1 MSKKGVL
8 VALPTGFG
16 KSLIRLPSM
25 FDYIRSCCTVGQ
37 DSVVIVVSPLS
48 AFMRDQ
54 VQKLEGVL
62 NVCVLQSVGEEEGEG
77 KVTIP
82 EDIKKCCLMFGH
94 PEVFD
99 SWTTRMLPKCLKRK
113 GASHCCG
120 RGSFG
125 S

>member
-1 MSKKGVL
+1 M
-8 VALPTGFG
+8 
-16 KSLIRLPSM
+16 
-25 FDYIRSCCTVGQ
+25 GQ

-54 VQKLEGVL
+54 VQKLEEVL

-82 EDIKKCCLMFGH
+82 EDIKKCCLMFGY

-99 SWTTRMLPKCLKRK
+99 SRTTRMLPKCLKRK
-113 GASHCCG
+113 GAGHFCG

>member
-1 MSKKGVL
+1 M
-8 VALPTGFG
+8 ALPTGFG
-16 KSLIRLPSM
+16 KSLIRFYPR
-25 FDYIRSCCTVGQ
+25 RSITFEAAVGL
-37 DSVVIVVSPLS
+37 VVLPLS

>member
-1 MSKKGVL
+1 VL
-8 VALPTGFG
+8 VAFPTGFG
-16 KSLIRLPSM
+16 KSLIRFYPRCS
-25 FDYIRSCCTVGQ
+25 ITVEAAVGQ
-37 DSVVIVVSPLS
+37 DSVVVSPLS

-113 GASHCCG
+113 GASHCG

>member
-1 MSKKGVL
+1 M
-8 VALPTGFG
+8 ALPTVFG
-16 KSLIRLPSM
+16 KSLIRFYLRCSIT
-25 FDYIRSCCTVGQ
+25 FEAAVGQ

-62 NVCVLQSVGEEEGEG
+62 NVEEEEGEG

-82 EDIKKCCLMFGH
+82 EDVKKCCLMFGH

-99 SWTTRMLPKCLKRK
+99 SWTTRILLKCLKRK

>member
-1 MSKKGVL
+1 MQ
-8 VALPTGFG
+8 
-16 KSLIRLPSM
+16 SLFHEAIAFFM
-25 FDYIRSCCTVGQ
+25 EKWK

>member
-1 MSKKGVL
+1 ML

-16 KSLIRLPSM
+16 KSLIRFYPRCSIT
-25 FDYIRSCCTVGQ
+25 FEAAVGQ

>member
-1 MSKKGVL
+1 
-8 VALPTGFG
+8 
-16 KSLIRLPSM
+16 
-25 FDYIRSCCTVGQ
+25 
-37 DSVVIVVSPLS
+37 
-48 AFMRDQ
+48 MRDH
-54 VQKLEGVL
+54 VQTLEGVL
-62 NVCVLQSVGEEEGEG
+62 NVCVLQSVGEGEGEG
-77 KVTIP
+77 KVTIL

-99 SWTTRMLPKCLKRK
+99 SWTTRLLPKCLMRK

>member
-16 KSLIRLPSM
+16 KSLIRFYPRCSIS
-25 FDYIRSCCTVGQ
+25 FEAAVGQ
-37 DSVVIVVSPLS
+37 DSVVYIVVSPLS

-62 NVCVLQSVGEEEGEG
+62 NVCVLQSVGEEEGE
-77 KVTIP
+77 VTIP

-99 SWTTRMLPKCLKRK
+99 SWTTRMLPKWLKRK

>member
-1 MSKKGVL
+1 
-8 VALPTGFG
+8 
-16 KSLIRLPSM
+16 
-25 FDYIRSCCTVGQ
+25 
-37 DSVVIVVSPLS
+37 
-48 AFMRDQ
+48 MRDQ

-62 NVCVLQSVGEEEGEG
+62 NVCVLQSVGEGEG

-99 SWTTRMLPKCLKRK
+99 SRTTGMLPKCLKRK

>member
-1 MSKKGVL
+1 M
-8 VALPTGFG
+8 ALPTGFG
-16 KSLIRLPSM
+16 KSLIRFYPRCSIS
-25 FDYIRSCCTVGQ
+25 FEAAVGQ
-37 DSVVIVVSPLS
+37 DSVVIVVLPLS

-54 VQKLEGVL
+54 
-62 NVCVLQSVGEEEGEG
+62 VCVLQSVGEEEGEG

>member
-1 MSKKGVL
+1 M
-8 VALPTGFG
+8 
-16 KSLIRLPSM
+16 
-25 FDYIRSCCTVGQ
+25 GQ
-37 DSVVIVVSPLS
+37 GSVVIVVSPLS

-82 EDIKKCCLMFGH
+82 EDIKKCLMFGH

-99 SWTTRMLPKCLKRK
+99 LWTTRMLPKCLPVKRK

>member
-1 MSKKGVL
+1 
-8 VALPTGFG
+8 
-16 KSLIRLPSM
+16 
-25 FDYIRSCCTVGQ
+25 
-37 DSVVIVVSPLS
+37 
-48 AFMRDQ
+48 MRDQ

-99 SWTTRMLPKCLKRK
+99 SWTRRMLPKMLTGKAK
-113 GASHCCG
+113 GCKPLLWTRLIWFLNG
-120 RGSFG
+120 IYIIYLFF
-125 S
+125 

>member
-1 MSKKGVL
+1 
-8 VALPTGFG
+8 
-16 KSLIRLPSM
+16 
-25 FDYIRSCCTVGQ
+25 
-37 DSVVIVVSPLS
+37 
-48 AFMRDQ
+48 MRDQ

-62 NVCVLQSVGEEEGEG
+62 NVCVLQSVGEEGEG

-82 EDIKKCCLMFGH
+82 EDIKKCLMFGH

-99 SWTTRMLPKCLKRK
+99 LWTTRMLPKCLPVKPK

>member
-1 MSKKGVL
+1 ML

-16 KSLIRLPSM
+16 KSLIRFYPRCSIT
-25 FDYIRSCCTVGQ
+25 FEAAVGQ
-37 DSVVIVVSPLS
+37 DSVVIVVSSLS

-99 SWTTRMLPKCLKRK
+99 SRTPRMLPKCLKRK

>member
-1 MSKKGVL
+1 M
-8 VALPTGFG
+8 ALPTVFG
-16 KSLIRLPSM
+16 KSLIRFYLRCSIT
-25 FDYIRSCCTVGQ
+25 FEAAVGQ

-62 NVCVLQSVGEEEGEG
+62 NVCVLQSVEEEEGEG

-82 EDIKKCCLMFGH
+82 EDIKKCCLMFRH